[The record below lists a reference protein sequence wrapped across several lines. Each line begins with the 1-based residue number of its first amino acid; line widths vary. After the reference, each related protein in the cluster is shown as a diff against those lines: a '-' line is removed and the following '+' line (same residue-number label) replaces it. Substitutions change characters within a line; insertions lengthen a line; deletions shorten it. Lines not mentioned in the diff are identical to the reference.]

1 MKDKEFGSMLMGHF
15 CDTAID
21 KPWVLTEKL
30 SHILLGAKL
39 GAFNDA
45 YSGRLVT
52 HIESQGAYRIER
64 FSVLNKDGISEF
76 AVNYHPYDENTQ
88 RDYNEVLHVR
98 PASEFFDGR
107 FTV

>member
-1 MKDKEFGSMLMGHF
+1 MNHTDIWLLKDKL
-15 CDTAID
+15 
-21 KPWVLTEKL
+21 P
-30 SHILLGAKL
+30 HIELAGAL
-39 GAFNDA
+39 DRFNEEYA
-45 YSGRLVT
+45 GRLVK
-52 HIESQGAYRIER
+52 HVKSQGIYRIER

-88 RDYNEVLHVR
+88 RDFNKVLHVR